1 MSQKHAISYWD
12 RAQINNARGTDDA
25 CRGIIP
31 VSIAASWG
39 PLPYYYWLFLPI
51 SSLHLGGGIMHKQ
64 LNRNP
69 HRIVGTRLPAAGP

>member
-1 MSQKHAISYWD
+1 MKKHAISYWD
-12 RAQINNARGTDDA
+12 RAQINKRGTDDA